1 MRENVRNLVKF
12 SRSSQRYQRR
22 RPSCWKWKQVGSVA
36 CRSSRGGREYLEK
49 KSDLDTWHRLG
60 ACGAAGALEVA
71 MRAMRKILYLAANP
85 VGTGRLGLD
94 QEYRGIRCEIERGKY
109 SRRFELMPCLAIPSD
124 LPQELRRHKPVA
136 VHFSCHGYH

>member
-49 KSDLDTWHRLG
+49 KSDLDTWHRPSAG
-60 ACGAAGALEVA
+60 GAAVALVFA
-71 MRAMRKILYLAANP
+71 MRSMRKILYLATNP
-85 VGTGRLGLD
+85 VVTGRLCLD
-94 QEYRGIRCEIERGKY
+94 QEFRVIRCEIELGKY
-109 SRRFELMPCLAIPSD
+109 IR
-124 LPQELRRHKPVA
+124 
-136 VHFSCHGYH
+136 